1 MLSGAWRRPRQVE
14 EAVDGKWPV
23 TDSKLARQE
32 SDMFHFQ
39 NRQLLLLPIIA
50 VWKCVPSMV
59 RAGSF
64 SRED

>member
-1 MLSGAWRRPRQVE
+1 M
-14 EAVDGKWPV
+14 DGKWPV